1 MPGEHRCFRS
11 LEQYQEARQ
20 SGTGTKMNAI
30 LNAVKYFT
38 EIPCAS
44 MPKMNSD
51 GTMKPMDEQDPPYRA
66 SAWDVPDKLLLYTKF
81 TLNFPLI
88 ISVCPIFL
96 T

>member
-1 MPGEHRCFRS
+1 
-11 LEQYQEARQ
+11 
-20 SGTGTKMNAI
+20 
-30 LNAVKYFT
+30 
-38 EIPCAS
+38 